1 MSIDRSLKIR
11 SALIRHRNVLTRAER
26 VEKLKDEGRWLEGQ
40 STLGLPK
47 VIHRKSHAGKKAKE
61 AAAKEAAPG
70 EALAATAET
79 PAVTG
84 EVKKGE
90 TKKPEAKKP
99 EAKKTEGKKGEGRKE

>member
-26 VEKLKDEGRWLEGQ
+26 VEKLKEEERWLEGQ

-47 VIHRKSHAGKKAKE
+47 VVHRKSHAGKKAKE
-61 AAAKEAAPG
+61 VKEAAPG

-90 TKKPEAKKP
+90 AKKPDAKKPEAKKP
-99 EAKKTEGKKGEGRKE
+99 EGKKGEGRKE